1 MTALRRFARSTGI
14 MALLY
19 AASTVLGFLVGVM
32 LARLLGASGYG
43 VYALAMTTATLVG
56 TLTEFGL
63 PVLAMREV
71 GTARSTGAWGRVR
84 GLIAWS
90 DRLILALSA
99 ALIAAT
105 LAWTGLRPTSAGEVS
120 SAALLWAAALVPFV
134 AIGKLR
140 GFLLLAL
147 DRVFASQFPVM
158 VLRPLL
164 FLAGCLAI
172 WGLAGRLEPEAAL
185 AVQTIVAA
193 LVMVLAIALYR
204 RSRPADLVAAPP
216 EKSVREW
223 LSASLPM
230 GMTEG
235 LRLLQGQLALLL
247 VGFLASASQAGIYR
261 VADAIAQVTAL
272 IASVAGTA
280 ATPLFSKLWG
290 DRDHAGLQRI
300 AVIAAWA
307 MTLGAIALGLPVLL
321 LGSWLFP
328 ALFGAEFGASLPV
341 FAVLWAGLIAAGGL
355 GLTLALANMT
365 GQHLLATR
373 AFMIIAAVNL
383 LLGLVLIPAHGA
395 LGGAVGTVAGTLL
408 GTAWCALAY
417 FRRTGLN
424 PTLFQPGALA
434 IGRAALRS
442 GIVRIRGMGR
452 A

>member
-1 MTALRRFARSTGI
+1 MSALRRFARSTGI
-14 MALLY
+14 MTLLY
-19 AASTVLGFLVGVM
+19 AASTVLGFMVGVM

-43 VYALAMTTATLVG
+43 VYAVAMTTATLVG

-71 GTARSTGAWGRVR
+71 GTARSNGTWGRVR

-99 ALIAAT
+99 GLILAT
-105 LAWTGLRPTSAGEVS
+105 VAWVTWRPPGSDAVS
-120 SAALLWAAALVPFV
+120 PAALLWAAALVPFV

-147 DRVFASQFPVM
+147 DQVFASQFPAM

-172 WGLAGRLEPEAAL
+172 WGLTGRLEPESAL
-185 AVQTIVAA
+185 AVQTIAAA
-193 LVMVLAIALYR
+193 LVMVLAITLYR
-204 RSRPADLVAAPP
+204 RSRPAELVAAKP
-216 EKSVREW
+216 EKALGDW

-230 GMTEG
+230 GLTEG

-247 VGFLASASQAGIYR
+247 VGLLASASQAGIYR

-290 DRDHAGLQRI
+290 DRDLAGLQRI
-300 AVIAAWA
+300 AVTAAWA
-307 MTLGAIALGLPVLL
+307 MTFGAAALGLPVLL
-321 LGSWLFP
+321 LGPWLFP
-328 ALFGAEFGASLPV
+328 ALFGAEFTASIPV
-341 FAVLWAGLIAAGGL
+341 FALLWAGLVAAGAF

-373 AFMIIAAVNL
+373 AFVIIALVNL
-383 LLGLVLIPAHGA
+383 LSGFVLIPAHGA

-408 GTAWCALAY
+408 GTGWCALAY
-417 FRRTGLN
+417 HRRTGLN
-424 PTLFQPGALA
+424 PTLFQAGAVGVARDALR
-434 IGRAALRS
+434 IGLSRLRGTGRA
-442 GIVRIRGMGR
+442 
-452 A
+452 

>member
-19 AASTVLGFLVGVM
+19 ALSSVLGFLVGVM

-71 GTARSTGAWGRVR
+71 GTARSNGNWGRVR

-90 DRLILALSA
+90 DRLILALSSG
-99 ALIAAT
+99 LIGAT
-105 LAWTGLRPTSAGEVS
+105 LLWIALRPDGDGVVPP
-120 SAALLWAAALVPFV
+120 AALLWAAALVPFV

-147 DRVFASQFPVM
+147 DRVFASQFPAM
-158 VLRPLL
+158 VLRPVL

-172 WGLAGRLEPEAAL
+172 WGLSGQLAPESAL
-185 AVQTIVAA
+185 AVQTVAAA
-193 LVMVLAIALYR
+193 LVMVLAIAFYR
-204 RSRPADLVAAPP
+204 RSRPAELVAATPQRA
-216 EKSVREW
+216 VRDW

-230 GMTEG
+230 GLTEG

-280 ATPLFSKLWG
+280 ATPLFAKLWG
-290 DRDHAGLQRI
+290 DQDRAGLQRI
-300 AVIAAWA
+300 AVTAAWA
-307 MTLGAIALGLPVLL
+307 MTLGAMGLGLPVLL
-321 LGSWLFP
+321 LGPWLFP
-328 ALFGAEFGASLPV
+328 ALFGTEFGASVPV
-341 FAVLWAGLIAAGGL
+341 FALLLAGLIAAGTL

-373 AFMIIAAVNL
+373 AFVIIAVINL
-383 LLGLVLIPAHGA
+383 LCGVLLIPAHGA
-395 LGGAVGTVAGTLL
+395 LGGAIGTVFGTLL
-408 GTAWCALAY
+408 GTGWCALAY
-417 FRRTGLN
+417 YRRTGLN
-424 PTLFQPGALA
+424 PTLFQAGAIR
-434 IGRAALRS
+434 IGRDALRS
-442 GIVRIRGMGR
+442 GLARLGGPGQS
-452 A
+452 